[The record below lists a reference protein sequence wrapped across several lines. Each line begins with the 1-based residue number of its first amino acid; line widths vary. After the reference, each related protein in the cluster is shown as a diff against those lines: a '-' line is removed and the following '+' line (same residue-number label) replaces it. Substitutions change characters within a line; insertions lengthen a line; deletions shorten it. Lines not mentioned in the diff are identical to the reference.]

1 MARTKLFQRGV
12 DFECPLAVAAIDA
25 GVEQRIAVVHAR
37 GLPRC
42 SHLAPHPQSTLH
54 LPCLPSIAASIPQQ
68 KRDDISAVLASLRLD
83 RSGCW
88 RPTAIIPQPAWL
100 ALQSLLLSNA
110 CQGLFA
116 KRLWCATHS
125 LYRGDNGWTP
135 ERTQL
140 FLRAKGPC
148 AKKTVLVDYK
158 ACCKLATRI
167 FCLDPLHH
175 AFHQTAQ
182 KHHTVDIHSTSAYNH
197 TK

>member
-100 ALQSLLLSNA
+100 TLQSLLLSNA

-140 FLRAKGPC
+140 FCEQKGLEQKRQC
-148 AKKTVLVDYK
+148 WLIIRLV
-158 ACCKLATRI
+158 ANWQPESFVWTR
-167 FCLDPLHH
+167 C
-175 AFHQTAQ
+175 TM
-182 KHHTVDIHSTSAYNH
+182 HSIRLLIST
-197 TK
+197 TQ